1 MKNRKFISLY
11 ETIYDRYKQGAGFL
25 QGDVVKLKSNYKST
39 EGYKTLSEM
48 LKQRLDDAEKSGY
61 NLRIGRLHT
70 PQTNAGSLGINVGL
84 PATHADLYQE
94 PSPGS
99 FGNLVTIPIDLIE
112 YIDTGV
118 NLPQVSAKSKRP
130 NKSYIKPG
138 KWKSNKDE
146 PETKEQNRV
155 GHEQNWVKKG
165 DYKLAEKNV
174 KPSVGG
180 NKYDD
185 ESPSKFKPLNGTKKL
200 TRESVGLE
208 GIYTQM
214 ITEDATNEV
223 DQEDQFAQVEELI
236 ANFGSRMN
244 DSGGY
249 GEPDRA
255 KVYGAIQNDDFKTAA
270 EEICYSYTD
279 QDGGEID
286 CQGHIGDIE
295 SELKYIFNTNMPS
308 EDATNDVDPQGYSM
322 PAEGDT
328 EFEVHSYIDKHYGPV
343 IVKQFEEDHGING
356 YDYLLSLSSPEE
368 VDELL
373 GPYKDEN
380 TSDTTGEGLVAPNS
394 SGSRLA
400 GEVNPNPEDREQ
412 TSALEA
418 KNHMGDRLF
427 QTYAGWKRACKL
439 IKPDA
444 KFNGDRDI
452 DSCEVGEWDGAEG
465 SVYNTSED

>member
-118 NLPQVSAKSKRP
+118 NLPEVSAKSKRP

-185 ESPSKFKPLNGTKKL
+185 EKPSKFDPLKGNKKL
-200 TRESVGLE
+200 TKESVNLE
-208 GIYTQM
+208 SIYTQM
-214 ITEDATNEV
+214 FT
-223 DQEDQFAQVEELI
+223 
-236 ANFGSRMN
+236 
-244 DSGGY
+244 
-249 GEPDRA
+249 
-255 KVYGAIQNDDFKTAA
+255 
-270 EEICYSYTD
+270 
-279 QDGGEID
+279 
-286 CQGHIGDIE
+286 
-295 SELKYIFNTNMPS
+295 

-322 PAEGDT
+322 PAECRVKGR
-328 EFEVHSYIDKHYGPV
+328 EVNVS
-343 IVKQFEEDHGING
+343 
-356 YDYLLSLSSPEE
+356 SLE
-368 VDELL
+368 VDGVDSRDYPDFSDAYISSGYFADGTPMSNDELEL
-373 GPYKDEN
+373 FNSQYSDIAQELALDRLAGQGDVFELNDIDEA
-380 TSDTTGEGLVAPNS
+380 DVAPNS